1 MKTSES
7 NTPQGNLRSDG
18 PVESAS
24 RGDASPNFS
33 SPPVT
38 LADDPFKG
46 CSVPSRSIELN
57 DSFSSPLEDRP
68 SPGFND
74 SFSSPLEDR
83 DDPFKGCSVPS
94 RSIELNDS
102 FSSPLEDR
110 PSPGFNDSFSSPL
123 EDRPSP
129 GLRDNF
135 SSPPDPITQLRETV
149 EYLRWSGLGSAE
161 EIKVAEEELRKAT
174 EQDERDRGYSR
185 FRVTTDLDAGPCGDV
200 VKG

>member
-38 LADDPFKG
+38 LA
-46 CSVPSRSIELN
+46 
-57 DSFSSPLEDRP
+57 
-68 SPGFND
+68 
-74 SFSSPLEDR
+74 